1 MPTPRFSG
9 GMKTFPPETSS
20 PSMYSSPPVG
30 FSKPAIMRSMVVLP
44 QPEGPSRVMNSP
56 SANSASKSRRTTLS
70 PNALVMFLIRT
81 VAIALPPQMENSP
94 LVRRLRMKF
103 RSMTIS
109 RMPKAMAQLMGW
121 LVKVQYS

>member
-1 MPTPRFSG
+1 
-9 GMKTFPPETSS
+9 
-20 PSMYSSPPVG
+20 
-30 FSKPAIMRSMVVLP
+30 MVVLP

-56 SANSASKSRRTTLS
+56 SENSALNSFSTTLS
-70 PNALVMFLIRT
+70 PKALVTFLIET
-81 VAIALPPQMENSP
+81 VAIAIPPQMENSP

-103 RSMTIS
+103 KSMTIS